1 MMNPD
6 RVNGGDRMKG
16 LFAGAVAVACLLFAM
31 SGFAQ
36 VINATLSGTVTDA
49 TGALIPGV
57 EITATQTE
65 TGVVSTALTNESGTY
80 QFPSLQPGPY
90 RLSASLAGFQSQIF
104 QITLGTSQQ
113 IRQNFTLQVGA
124 VAQAVE
130 VSVAADQLLTTLSS
144 SVGNALPQRE
154 VADLP
159 IVGRNVMDIATTI
172 MPGVF
177 GDGHPNTTFAGIT
190 ATGGGNIGI
199 SMDGV
204 TMNTGTHVQG
214 LKTATFINPD
224 MVDEVRIVVAAVDV
238 EGRGSAQIQVR
249 TRSGTNQFHGGATF
263 NVRNSVLDANTWSN
277 NRQRVAPLWYN
288 RPQYTAYLA
297 GPIIKNKTF
306 FFGMFDAQDGS
317 QKEII
322 NTVVL
327 TDPARQGIFRFFPGV
342 NNGNADATPS
352 GSGAARVAPVVD
364 KSGNPLPYT
373 QIPGATGPMQ
383 SFSVFGDAMN
393 PGDPFRRRMDP
404 SGFMNRLI
412 ALMPHANAFDGA
424 STIVGQVTSAGTP
437 VPVDGLNTAV
447 HRWTRH
453 TVAGPAGGNGENV
466 DAYQRR
472 QFNIKIDHHFNQNH
486 TLTGT
491 FIRETHYTDNNLVQ
505 FWPTGWGGQIFEYPK
520 VITAQLT
527 STLSPTLLNEF
538 KWGHRVTSL
547 YWDPAYQSRAPYAK
561 EAFDFLTKI
570 NGIPI
575 NQLPVLFPN
584 HVINNNLTGAGS
596 GCPPICTAS
605 DLGNSAPL
613 NSFTETLNWTK
624 GTHAFK
630 GGIEFRHASS
640 KGWGAGGLM
649 PIVTGGA
656 GAIPVTGIDRVPGLL
671 APNQTLAQ
679 NLLLTLAGSV
689 DTISQKFETRKP
701 TDTQYLDYRQD
712 YFGPGQPPLTYGKI
726 RSSIQNEFNFFLKDD
741 WKITPNLTVNLGLR
755 WDVFQVPYFESQTG
769 KNWTRGLVGGDSAA
783 FGYSGRSFNNWMSGG
798 TPQKGDLTQI
808 VLIGRGTEYPDQG
821 IWPSNKHNFAPAV
834 GFAWSPAWLG
844 KDKTTV
850 RGGYQIAYQLPG
862 NTLSWI
868 GADAGNTPGLVY
880 QPVERGTGEYR
891 DYSNLT
897 IPLPVTL
904 TPVSPTIFPLT
915 DRSQVLSVFA
925 PEYTT
930 PYVETFTLGITRS
943 LTSNLTLDVRY
954 LGDRGMKLHSSMNLN
969 EADFRNNGLLQALST
984 TRAGGD
990 APLFDQMFKGLNL
1003 GSGVVGPALS
1013 GSEALLRNSSFRNS
1027 IANGDFASVARMLN
1041 TTNVGTVQHR
1051 GQVVNGGTLRSSG
1064 LFPENF
1070 IVANPQFSTLNYRN
1084 NSDSSNYHSLEAAL
1098 TVRPTHGIAYRA
1110 AYTWSRSLAVSG
1122 GLSSGGTFN
1131 GTYRDLLNRNA
1142 DYTLQP
1148 THRAHDFRSY
1158 GSFELPFGP
1167 GRWLGANTS
1176 GWFARLI
1183 EGWDVGTIV
1192 NLTSGAPLLVIG
1204 GQTIYGLTTVVGGET
1219 ASRNGGQTI
1228 TGAGNPDIVGEFPR
1242 NGKVVWP
1249 LKQGDAFGNFFSQ
1262 QYQRVPDP
1270 ACASVASSI
1279 APFCT
1284 LTALADA
1291 NGKIVLRNAAP
1302 GQIGSLGL
1310 NPLTGPGMWSFEA
1323 NILKTVKIRES
1334 KTLTLRVDARNIFN
1348 HPTPGDPNL
1357 NINSLTFGEINSKTG
1372 SRKLQGQIHFQF

>member
-1 MMNPD
+1 
-6 RVNGGDRMKG
+6 MKG
-16 LFAGAVAVACLLFAM
+16 LFAGAVAVACLLFAIG
-31 SGFAQ
+31 GFAQ

-57 EITATQTE
+57 EITAAQTE
-65 TGVVSTALTNESGTY
+65 TGVVSTTLTNESGTY

-90 RLSASLAGFQSQIF
+90 RVAASLAGFQGQIF

-177 GDGHPNTTFAGIT
+177 GDGHANTTFAGIT

-224 MVDEVRIVVAAVDV
+224 MVDEVRVVVAAVDV

-263 NVRNSVLDANTWSN
+263 NVRNSALDANTWLN
-277 NRQRVAPLWYN
+277 NRQHVAPLWYN
-288 RPQYTAYLA
+288 RPQYTAYLG

-317 QKEII
+317 QKEVI

-327 TDPARQGIFRFFPGV
+327 TDLARQGIFRFFPGV

-364 KSGNPLPYT
+364 RSGNPLPYT
-373 QIPGATGPMQ
+373 QIPGATDPMQ
-383 SFSVFGDAMN
+383 SFGVFGDAMN

-404 SGFMNRLI
+404 TGFMNRLI
-412 ALMPHANAFDGA
+412 ALMPHANAFDGPN
-424 STIVGQVTSAGTP
+424 TIARQVTSPLTP
-437 VPVDGLNTAV
+437 VPVDGLNTAA
-447 HRWTRH
+447 HRWTRR

-466 DAYQRR
+466 DAYKRR
-472 QFNIKIDHHFNQNH
+472 QFNVKIDHHFNQNH

-491 FIRETHYTDNNLVQ
+491 FIRESHYTDNNLEQ
-505 FWPTGWGGQIFEYPK
+505 FWPTGWGGEIREFPK

-527 STLSPTLLNEF
+527 STLSPNLLNEF

-605 DLGNSAPL
+605 DLGNTAPL

-640 KGWGAGGLM
+640 KGWAAGGLM

-656 GAIPVTGIDRVPGLL
+656 GAIPVTGIDKVSGLL
-671 APNQTLAQ
+671 SPNQTLAQ
-679 NLLLTLAGSV
+679 KLLLTLAGSV
-689 DTISQKFETRKP
+689 DTVSQKFETREP
-701 TDTQYLDYRQD
+701 TDTQYLDYSQD
-712 YFGPGQPPLTYGKI
+712 YFGPNQPPLTYGKI
-726 RSSIQNEFNFFLKDD
+726 RKSIQNEFNFFVKDD
-741 WKITPNLTVNLGLR
+741 WKITPNFTLNLGVR
-755 WDVFQVPYFESQTG
+755 WDLFQVPYFESGTG
-769 KNWTRGLVGGDSAA
+769 KNWTRGLVGGNNAA

-808 VLIGRGTEYPDQG
+808 TQIGRGTQYPDQG
-821 IWPSNKHNFAPAV
+821 IWPSDKNNFAPAT
-834 GFAWSPAWLG
+834 GFAWSPTRGG

-868 GADAGNTPGLVY
+868 DADVGNMPGLGY
-880 QPVERGTGEYR
+880 QPTDQGSGTFR
-891 DYSNLT
+891 DFSNIT
-897 IPLPVTL
+897 VPLPVKA
-904 TPVSPTIFPLT
+904 TPTSVFPIT
-915 DRSQVLSVFA
+915 ERSQTLSIYA
-925 PEYTT
+925 PDYTT
-930 PYVETFTLGITRS
+930 TYVQTFTLG
-943 LTSNLTLDVRY
+943 V
-954 LGDRGMKLHSSMNLN
+954 
-969 EADFRNNGLLQALST
+969 
-984 TRAGGD
+984 
-990 APLFDQMFKGLNL
+990 
-1003 GSGVVGPALS
+1003 
-1013 GSEALLRNSSFRNS
+1013 
-1027 IANGDFASVARMLN
+1027 
-1041 TTNVGTVQHR
+1041 
-1051 GQVVNGGTLRSSG
+1051 
-1064 LFPENF
+1064 
-1070 IVANPQFSTLNYRN
+1070 
-1084 NSDSSNYHSLEAAL
+1084 
-1098 TVRPTHGIAYRA
+1098 
-1110 AYTWSRSLAVSG
+1110 
-1122 GLSSGGTFN
+1122 
-1131 GTYRDLLNRNA
+1131 
-1142 DYTLQP
+1142 
-1148 THRAHDFRSY
+1148 
-1158 GSFELPFGP
+1158 
-1167 GRWLGANTS
+1167 
-1176 GWFARLI
+1176 
-1183 EGWDVGTIV
+1183 
-1192 NLTSGAPLLVIG
+1192 
-1204 GQTIYGLTTVVGGET
+1204 
-1219 ASRNGGQTI
+1219 
-1228 TGAGNPDIVGEFPR
+1228 
-1242 NGKVVWP
+1242 
-1249 LKQGDAFGNFFSQ
+1249 
-1262 QYQRVPDP
+1262 
-1270 ACASVASSI
+1270 
-1279 APFCT
+1279 
-1284 LTALADA
+1284 
-1291 NGKIVLRNAAP
+1291 
-1302 GQIGSLGL
+1302 
-1310 NPLTGPGMWSFEA
+1310 
-1323 NILKTVKIRES
+1323 
-1334 KTLTLRVDARNIFN
+1334 
-1348 HPTPGDPNL
+1348 
-1357 NINSLTFGEINSKTG
+1357 
-1372 SRKLQGQIHFQF
+1372 